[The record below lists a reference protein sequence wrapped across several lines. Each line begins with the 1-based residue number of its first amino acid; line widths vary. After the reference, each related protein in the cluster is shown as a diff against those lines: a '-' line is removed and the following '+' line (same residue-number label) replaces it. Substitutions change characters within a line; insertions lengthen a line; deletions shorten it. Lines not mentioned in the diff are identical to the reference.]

1 VKQTI
6 KTLHHEKYIMIAAV
20 LFTGIFAQNTKPQL
34 EAVGNQV
41 KATYH
46 EMVKYNNKVTT

>member
-1 VKQTI
+1 
-6 KTLHHEKYIMIAAV
+6 MIAV
-20 LFTGIFAQNTKPQL
+20 YISGILFAQNTKPQL

-46 EMVKYNNKVTT
+46 YENGKRTTRTLPKRKITR

>member
-1 VKQTI
+1 
-6 KTLHHEKYIMIAAV
+6 MIAAV
-20 LFTGIFAQNTKPQL
+20 LSGILFAQNTKPQL

-46 EMVKYNNKVTT
+46 YEMESPTTHYLNGKLQGEWIL

>member
-1 VKQTI
+1 
-6 KTLHHEKYIMIAAV
+6 MIAAV
-20 LFTGIFAQNTKPQL
+20 LFSGILFAQNTKPQL

-46 EMVKYNNKVTT
+46 YEMESPTTRTLPKRKITR

>member
-1 VKQTI
+1 
-6 KTLHHEKYIMIAAV
+6 MIAAV
-20 LFTGIFAQNTKPQL
+20 LFSGILFAQNTKPQL

-46 EMVKYNNKVTT
+46 YEMEKSNNKDIT